1 VIHYNS
7 GESLAFSDPTMIGKT
22 IGHYDVLSELG
33 SGGMGRVYLAQD
45 QKLKRRVALK
55 VLHPETASDG
65 ARMKRFQQEAEIV
78 ASMNHPGIVTLYSIE
93 EAEGLSFLTME
104 LVEGKPLDRRI
115 SEGGLPLDEL
125 LELAVPLLEAVA
137 AAHER
142 GITHRDLKPPNI
154 LVSDDGRVKVLDFGL
169 AKLREPRFDAGEST
183 SMLTQEGSVLGTA
196 AYMSPEQAEGMAVDA
211 RSDVFA
217 LGVVLYEMA
226 TGERPFQGATNISIL
241 SAVLKDRQQPV
252 DERRRDLPARLGRI
266 VDRCL
271 EKDPAARY
279 ASAADLLADVRG
291 LQAESPSLSPPTA
304 ARRPA
309 GTARWIGA
317 GLVLLLVAAL
327 AVWAVARRGGVP
339 ADDAGTPAAAE
350 SAPLATRVLVLPF
363 ENRTGDESLAGLGLM
378 ASDWLTQG
386 LARTGRLEVAPLLP
400 DLGSEGPADP
410 AWLRRVAEGTGAGT
424 VVSGAYYLQGD
435 ELQISA
441 RIYDTRQ
448 GDLLAALDPVSAPRG
463 QATEALERLRQR
475 VTGAIATFIDPELGS
490 VANLVSRPPSFEA
503 YESFLNGMERYT
515 AMDFRGAIPQL
526 RRAAEEDADYITPLL
541 MVASAHYN
549 LFEYAQADAV
559 LGEIRPRQETLAPL
573 DRYNLD
579 YLSAELAGDRGMA
592 TRAAQRAAE
601 LSPGSH
607 WTFRYGVAALM
618 SNDPA
623 EAVEAMESLDPAKGF
638 VRGWVSYTYHLAS
651 AYHYLGDHAKEL
663 AEIHRA
669 REVSPESLGALGLE
683 IRARAA
689 MGELE
694 AVRSLADESVGFR
707 PEWLDTPGSMMLL
720 AGHELAAHGHPEA
733 AAGMYEEAVA
743 WHQRLPGAE
752 AAVPRRHQELGEALL
767 HVGRLEEA
775 RSVFAELAAAEPD
788 RLAYQG
794 LLGMVSARLG
804 EDAEVARI
812 DTWLEALERPYLVGE
827 NFYWRAVLAAWRG
840 EADDATALLR
850 EAYAR
855 GRPYHRNAD
864 EHPHIDP
871 NLAPLRGTPG
881 FEALATPR
889 GRAAP

>member
-1 VIHYNS
+1 
-7 GESLAFSDPTMIGKT
+7 MIGKT
-22 IGHYDVLSELG
+22 IGHYDVLAELG

-104 LVEGKPLDRRI
+104 LVEGRSLDRRI
-115 SEGGLPLDEL
+115 PEGGLPLDEL
-125 LELAVPLLEAVA
+125 LELSVPLLEAVA

-142 GITHRDLKPPNI
+142 GITHRDLKPANI
-154 LVSDDGRVKVLDFGL
+154 LVSDDRRVKVLDFGL

-241 SAVLKDRQQPV
+241 SAVLKDRQRPV
-252 DERRRDLPARLGRI
+252 EERRRDLPARLGRI

-271 EKDPAARY
+271 EKDPVARY
-279 ASAADLLADVRG
+279 ASAAELLAEVRA
-291 LQAESPSLSPPTA
+291 LQAESPSLSPSTA

-309 GTARWIGA
+309 GTGRWIGA

-327 AVWAVARRGGVP
+327 AVWAVARREPTP
-339 ADDAGTPAAAE
+339 ADDAGTPTAQAAADPG
-350 SAPLATRVLVLPF
+350 PLATRVLVLPF

-424 VVSGAYYLQGD
+424 VVSGAYYLEGD

-441 RIYDTRQ
+441 RIFDTRQ

-503 YESFLNGMERYT
+503 YESFLGGMERYT

-579 YLSAELAGDRGMA
+579 YLTAELAGDRGMA

-601 LSPGSH
+601 LSPRSH

-618 SNDPA
+618 SNDPV

-638 VRGWVSYTYHLAS
+638 VRGWVAYTYHLSS
-651 AYHYLGDHAKEL
+651 AYHYLGEHAKEL
-663 AEIHRA
+663 AEIRRA

-689 MGELE
+689 MGELDT
-694 AVRSLADESVGFR
+694 VRSLADESVGFR

-720 AGHELAAHGHPEA
+720 AGHELAAHGHPGA

-752 AAVPRRHQELGEALL
+752 AAVPRRRQELGESLL

-775 RSVFAELAAAEPD
+775 RSIFAELAAAEPD

-794 LLGMVSARLG
+794 LLGLVAARLG
-804 EDAEVARI
+804 DEAETARI
-812 DTWLEALERPYLVGE
+812 DAWLEALERSYLFGE

-840 EADDATALLR
+840 EAGDATALLR

-864 EHPHIDP
+864 EHPHVDP
-871 NLAPLRGTPG
+871 NLAPLRGSAG
-881 FEALATPR
+881 FDALATPR
-889 GRAAP
+889 GQAAP